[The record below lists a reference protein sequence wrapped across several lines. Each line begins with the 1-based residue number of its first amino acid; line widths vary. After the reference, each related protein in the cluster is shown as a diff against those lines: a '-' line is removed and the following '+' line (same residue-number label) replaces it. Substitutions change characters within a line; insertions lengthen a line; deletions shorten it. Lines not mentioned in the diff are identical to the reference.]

1 MQTAKSCLIC
11 PDAMLLDDHDE
22 RFTLLP
28 VLAIKTRKPVL
39 PESCDRAYDNRMT
52 EVEPPPAP
60 GGVPVIWGEVPP
72 RNRNFT
78 GRREILER
86 LRRGASSKIT
96 AVLPGDPLP
105 TTLRGLGGVGKTAI
119 AVEYA
124 YRYRSDYEVVWW
136 IPSEQLPLVRSS
148 LAALAVRLGLESA
161 MATGVEGATAA
172 ALDALR
178 RGQPYRRWLLIFD
191 NADQPEDFRE
201 YIPSG
206 PGDVLITSRNPAWQG
221 TIDTVQVDVFD
232 RAESREFLSKRAPS
246 QLAGPDADRLAEKL
260 GDLPLALDQAGA
272 MLAETGMSVD
282 EYIALLD
289 GQIVKIMAEGRSAE
303 YPLSVTAAWSIS
315 VAKVRQQLPQA
326 EELLR
331 CCAFFGPDPIPR
343 DVFRRGTQATGTL
356 VSDLMADPILL
367 ARAIR
372 VLGRYALV
380 TIGGRTIS
388 VHRLVQALL
397 RDELAEQERARHRH
411 DVHMILAA
419 AVTGDPAEERHWL
432 RYREVLPHVTSEA
445 TGMAQCRDPEVRE
458 FVLNMMRYLYLSGD
472 VTSCQAL
479 TKRFIDQWTA
489 DSGPDDPSVLAAQ
502 RYYGDVLR
510 QLGQFAEAYEYVEA
524 TLSDARKVLGERDR
538 VTLALRN
545 GFGADLR
552 ARGDF
557 AAALKLDEETRKLHE
572 EVFGPTAP
580 QTLRTISN
588 LAIDY
593 GLNNHYGAARELC
606 QFAYQELSKATIGVS
621 ATEVLISW
629 FILAWALRLEGKY
642 AEARDVGEEA
652 LDYGRERLGPDHFA
666 TLRTAIGLSVAQR
679 LIAPTRKQAMEIA
692 RETSDQCIRRFG
704 EGHPDTMAAAI
715 SLTNVQRVN
724 GLLDDALALAE
735 STVARYPYVYGPEHP
750 YNYGCLGN
758 LALLHRVADDPVEAR
773 RLNEEALAGL
783 DARLTRDHIYSL
795 TVCVNLASDL
805 ALLGEPAAARA
816 LGEDT
821 MTRLSKVLGR
831 DHPLTLGCAANLV
844 VDLRNDDA
852 AADADSLYGDI
863 LSRYEATIGLGHPDA
878 VVAAEGRR
886 LDFDFDP
893 PPI

>member
-1 MQTAKSCLIC
+1 MITMKG
-11 PDAMLLDDHDE
+11 LLCH
-22 RFTLLP
+22 R
-28 VLAIKTRKPVL
+28 RL
-39 PESCDRAYDNRMT
+39 PEFAAHAYDNHMT
-52 EVEPPPAP
+52 EAEPPAP
-60 GGVPVIWGEVPP
+60 GAVPVIWGDVPP

-78 GRREILER
+78 GRKEILER
-86 LRRGASSKIT
+86 LREGASSKIT

-105 TTLRGLGGVGKTAI
+105 TALRGLGGVGKTAI

-136 IPSEQLPLVRSS
+136 ISSEQMPLVRSS
-148 LAALAVRLGLESA
+148 LAALAGRLGLEA
-161 MATGVEGATAA
+161 ALATGIEGATAA

-178 RGQPYRRWLLIFD
+178 RGRPYRRWLLIFD

-201 YIPSG
+201 YIPNG
-206 PGDVLITSRNPAWQG
+206 PGDVLITSRNPAWQA
-221 TIDTVQVDVFD
+221 TIDTIQVDVFS
-232 RAESREFLSKRAPS
+232 RPESKDFLSKRAPT
-246 QLAGPDADRLAEKL
+246 QLTEPDADRLAEKL

-272 MLAETGMSVD
+272 MLAETGMPVD
-282 EYIALLD
+282 EYIGLLNE
-289 GQIVKIMAEGRSAE
+289 QITKIMAEGRSAE
-303 YPLSVTAAWSIS
+303 YPMSVTAAWAIS

-326 EELLR
+326 QELLR

-343 DVFRRGTQATGTL
+343 DVFRRGTQVTGTQ

-372 VLGRYALV
+372 QLGRYALV
-380 TIGGRTIS
+380 TIGGRTLS

-397 RDELAEQERARHRH
+397 RDELSEQERARHRH
-411 DVHMILAA
+411 DVHKILAA
-419 AVTGDPAEERHWL
+419 AITADPADDRQWP
-432 RYREVLPHVTSEA
+432 RYRELLPHVTSEA
-445 TGMAQCRDPEVRE
+445 TGMAECRDPAVRA
-458 FVLNMMRYLYLSGD
+458 FVLKMMRYLYLSGD

-510 QLGQFAEAYEYVEA
+510 QLGRYPEAYEFVEA
-524 TLSDARKVLGERDR
+524 TLGAARKVLGERDR

-557 AAALKLDEETRKLHE
+557 AAALTLDEETRKLHE
-572 EVFGPTAP
+572 EVFGRTDP

-593 GLNNHYGAARELC
+593 GLNNDYRTARQLC
-606 QFAYQELSKATIGVS
+606 QSAYQVMSEATIGVS

-629 FILAWALRLEGKY
+629 YTLAWALRLEGKY
-642 AEARDVGEEA
+642 TEARDVGEEA
-652 LDYGRERLGPDHFA
+652 WDYGRERLGPDHFA
-666 TLRTAIGLSVAQR
+666 TLRTAIGLSIALR
-679 LIAPTRKQAMEIA
+679 RIAPAREEAMQIA
-692 RETSDQCIRRFG
+692 RYTSEQCEKRFG
-704 EGHPDTMAAAI
+704 EGHPDTMAASI
-715 SLTNVQRVN
+715 NLTNVQRVN

-735 STVARYPYVYGPEHP
+735 NTVARYPDVYGPDHP
-750 YNYGCLGN
+750 YNYGCMGN
-758 LALLHRVADDPVEAR
+758 LALLHRVAGNPAEAR
-773 RLNEEALAGL
+773 RLNEAALAGL
-783 DARLTRDHIYSL
+783 DARLTRDHVYSL
-795 TVCVNLASDL
+795 AVTVNLASDL
-805 ALLGEPAAARA
+805 ALLGETAPART

-821 MTRLSKVLGR
+821 LTRLSKLLGR

-844 VDLRNDDA
+844 ADLRADSA
-852 AADADSLYGDI
+852 AADADSLYADTV
-863 LSRYEATIGLGHPDA
+863 SRYEATLGLGHPDA